1 MCHVVYISSELIQ
14 KDITMSDE
22 KPKARKPRKPRTK
35 RKKAAPKTKAAPKI
49 KAPKITAEKPTVQAI
64 SIKKRNLSDKE
75 LSLINQLQTIFAEGY
90 TVKMV
95 TFDREK
101 VLKLGSDFIG
111 FMREYEAVDFV
122 CSKAGFP
129 NRCIHA
135 R

>member
-1 MCHVVYISSELIQ
+1 MP
-14 KDITMSDE
+14 DE
-22 KPKARKPRKPRTK
+22 KPKAIKPRKSRAK
-35 RKKAAPKTKAAPKI
+35 RKKAAPKTKAPKTKAPKI

-64 SIKKRNLSDKE
+64 SIKKRNLSEKE